1 MAQNTRVTCQECSTV
16 CGEGTTKDP
25 YSHMLNC
32 LKVDSDSLDRIKEH
46 AEGLRSEY
54 GRRILHMVAALQ
66 SPEPNSFGDS
76 E

>member
-1 MAQNTRVTCQECSTV
+1 MAQNTRVICQECGTV
-16 CGEGTTKDP
+16 CGEGTAKDP

-46 AEGLRSEY
+46 AEGLRSEH
-54 GRRILHMVAALQ
+54 GRRIIHMVAALQ
-66 SPEPNSFGDS
+66 SPETPASGGD